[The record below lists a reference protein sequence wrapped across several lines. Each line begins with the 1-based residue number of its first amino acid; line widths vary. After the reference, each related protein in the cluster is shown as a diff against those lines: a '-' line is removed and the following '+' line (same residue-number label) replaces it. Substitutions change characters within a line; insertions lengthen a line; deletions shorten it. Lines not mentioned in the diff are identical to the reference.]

1 MTTKSISDCFYGKRQ
16 DDFSLS
22 CRFRKGSQNGAN
34 KKSPRIALASG
45 EIGLS

>member
-1 MTTKSISDCFYGKRQ
+1 MIFPYPAVFAKVVK
-16 DDFSLS
+16 
-22 CRFRKGSQNGAN
+22 NGAN